1 MSPTRKI
8 NVSSIRNKDVDSSFD
23 FTWSFHP
30 VFVWMRVVLGI
41 ELNDNNRLTLLATS
55 ADAAAAAAVEPLR
68 RRCCRWIRRLFWGF
82 LVLVISLSVNI
93 LDAIFTHDDTID
105 SHYLLDEEKVNVT
118 VSDLMIIR
126 IAAVNEVFY
135 NGTIH
140 LIFYTLACCL
150 DEWKHLWAILQ
161 KIQFHQL
168 PKLDREFYFTCRKI
182 AVVGTICIF
191 VVNVCNMS
199 P

>member
-8 NVSSIRNKDVDSSFD
+8 NVSTNIRNKDVDSFD

-30 VFVWMRVVLGI
+30 IFVWMRTVLGI
-41 ELNDNNRLTLLATS
+41 ELNDNRLVLLAT
-55 ADAAAAAAVEPLR
+55 ADAAAVEPLR
-68 RRCCRWIRRLFWGF
+68 RRCCRWTRRLFRGF

-93 LDAIFTHDDTID
+93 LDAIFTHDDTIE
-105 SHYLLDEEKVNVT
+105 SHYLLHEEKVNVT

-126 IAAVNEVFY
+126 IASVNEVFY

-150 DEWKHLWAILQ
+150 DEWKHLWTILQ
-161 KIQFHQL
+161 KIQFQL

-191 VVNVCNMS
+191 VVMS
-199 P
+199 VT